1 MSLLSSQMP
10 RSSTYQT
17 ARIDIGNMTNVIQD
31 IRRAKNNYING
42 DESKVSYTQL
52 MQRIGQCWNDL
63 LDHQQTLLSQF
74 KCELEFNNA
83 TQRYQSILE
92 SRRDLQEI
100 AKAVMKLCC
109 NINLAKTRKDE
120 STKGQTSIRA
130 LAEKTQNLS
139 IRRTSN
145 YDSPYYFDPQP
156 KPKVEIFSETYTHP
170 ALQEVISDL
179 FQRFTE
185 TRFCSREAPKTASN
199 LVPPLCIWNT
209 DLGGEP
215 YYVYPAA
222 ENMDRYKLKAAV
234 VSLPAYL
241 MKGGVAAWG
250 ALGHEVVGHEILHS
264 HEGLME
270 ELKDKLINDL
280 TNFGENQN
288 HSSKDIKWA
297 VKYWSK
303 RVDETA
309 SDVLGI
315 LHLGPAAALGMLAY
329 FRSFNSDH
337 KMRTTAEDED
347 EHPLDLLRGYLA
359 VEVLRLLNFS
369 QSRHWANALE
379 SELEKDRDPNLR
391 IDRSIPAVQI
401 EGWKISIPGIRSYI
415 KIVAETIVCSKLT
428 SLGRKSL
435 LELNSWS
442 DQDETL
448 SQSYQR
454 LFREK
459 TEAEQLPEFPEGLY
473 AGHVV
478 SAAIVESFKSG
489 SDPVKMFKM
498 MIGALRSMH
507 LTNPLWQK
515 CADCV
520 S

>member
-1 MSLLSSQMP
+1 MSG
-10 RSSTYQT
+10 SSTYPK
-17 ARIDIGNMTNVIQD
+17 ANIDIRNMSSVILDIEVARTRYKAKVEANVTY
-31 IRRAKNNYING
+31 N
-42 DESKVSYTQL
+42 EL
-52 MQRIGQCWNDL
+52 MQRIGLCWNHL

-83 TQRYQSILE
+83 NQRYQDILE
-92 SRRDLQEI
+92 SRGDLQEI

-109 NINLAKTRKDE
+109 NIDLAKTKKEE
-120 STKGQTSIRA
+120 SAKKQTSVRA
-130 LAEKTQNLS
+130 LSEMTQNLS
-139 IRRTSN
+139 IRRASN
-145 YDSPYYFDPQP
+145 YSSPYYGGSLP
-156 KPKVEIFSETYTHP
+156 KPKVDTFSDTHTHP

-185 TRFCSREAPKTASN
+185 TRFCSREAPKTAST
-199 LVPPLCIWNT
+199 LVPPLCIWNMEVDT
-209 DLGGEP
+209 EP

-222 ENMDRYKLKAAV
+222 TNMKTYKLKAAV

-270 ELKDKLINDL
+270 ELKDKLMTDL
-280 TNFGENQN
+280 MKFGQDRKEKPEN
-288 HSSKDIKWA
+288 IKWV
-297 VKYWSK
+297 VKYWSQ

-315 LHLGPAAALGMLAY
+315 LHLGPAAVLGMLAY

-337 KMRTTAEDED
+337 KLRTTGDDED

-359 VEVLRLLNFS
+359 VEVMRLLNFS
-369 QSRHWANALE
+369 QSHEWADALE
-379 SELEKDRDPNLR
+379 FEVQKDRDPNLR
-391 IDRSIPAVQI
+391 MGEVDYAVEIEEYTIRIP
-401 EGWKISIPGIRSYI
+401 WIRSYI
-415 KIVAETIVCSKLT
+415 KVLAKTIVTTKLD
-428 SLGRKSL
+428 SLGSQSL
-435 LELNSWS
+435 LDLNSWS
-442 DQDETL
+442 DKDEKISQD
-448 SQSYQR
+448 YQK

-459 TEAEQLPEFPEGLY
+459 TEVEELPKFPEGLY

-489 SDPVKMFKM
+489 SNPAKMFKM

-515 CADCV
+515 CASCV

>member
-1 MSLLSSQMP
+1 MSLLSSPMS
-10 RSSTYQT
+10 RSSTYPA
-17 ARIDIGNMTNVIQD
+17 ARIDIGNMTKVIAD
-31 IRRAKNNYING
+31 IERAKNNYREG
-42 DESKVSYTQL
+42 DEPEVGYTQL

-83 TQRYQSILE
+83 TKSYQRILE
-92 SRRDLQEI
+92 SGRDLQEI

-109 NINLAKTRKDE
+109 NITLAKTRKDE

-130 LAEKTQNLS
+130 LAEKTQNWS
-139 IRRTSN
+139 IRRESN
-145 YDSPYYFDPQP
+145 YGSNFDFNPQP
-156 KPKVEIFSETYTHP
+156 KPKIEIFSETYTHP

-215 YYVYPAA
+215 YYVYPSA

-270 ELKDKLINDL
+270 ELKDKLIKDL
-280 TNFGENQN
+280 TNFGKNQN
-288 HSSKDIKWA
+288 HSSKGIEWA

-329 FRSFNSDH
+329 FRSLNSDH

-359 VEVLRLLNFS
+359 VEVMRLLNFS
-369 QSRHWANALE
+369 QSRDWADVFE
-379 SELEKDRDPNLR
+379 SELEKDQDPNVTTR
-391 IDRSIPAVQI
+391 ASMPAVLI
-401 EGWKISIPGIRSYI
+401 ERYTINIAWIRDYI
-415 KIVAETIVCSKLT
+415 KVVAKTIACSKLT
-428 SLGRKSL
+428 SLGGESL

-442 DQDETL
+442 DQDEKL

-459 TEAEQLPEFPEGLY
+459 TEAEELPRFPEGLY

-478 SAAIVESFKSG
+478 SAAIVESFKLG

-515 CADCV
+515 CATCV